1 MAIPHVVVGNL
12 TDDPQ
17 LRFGQTGTPWV
28 TFTIAENEISTG
40 KNGEKTE
47 STFFY
52 NCKMFGEAA
61 ENFVSSCTK
70 GMRVIA
76 IVKNRQEKYQD
87 KEGNQRTATT
97 YVVQEIGPST
107 RWATAAVTR
116 TAGNGAG
123 AGASRAASSQAPAAD
138 VEFDGGENPF
148 I

>member
-12 TDDPQ
+12 TDDPT
-17 LRFGQTGTPWV
+17 LRFGPTGTAWL
-28 TFTIAENEISTG
+28 TFTIAENEVSTG

-61 ENFVSSCTK
+61 EQFVASCSK

-76 IVKNRQEKYQD
+76 VVKNRQEKYQD
-87 KEGNQRTATT
+87 KEGNPRTATT
-97 YVVQEIGPST
+97 YVVQEIGPSL
-107 RWATAAVTR
+107 RWATATVNR
-116 TAGNGAG
+116 ISGNGGG
-123 AGASRAASSQAPAAD
+123 APRAAASQAPAAD